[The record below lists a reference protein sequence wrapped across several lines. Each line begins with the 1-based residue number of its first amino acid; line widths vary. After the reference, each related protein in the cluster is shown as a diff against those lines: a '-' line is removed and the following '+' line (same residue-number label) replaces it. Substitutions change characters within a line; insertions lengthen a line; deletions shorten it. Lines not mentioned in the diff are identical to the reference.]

1 MKMLKICPAVF
12 INIVMIF
19 SLRIFLS
26 NQEMKRFTETSSHM
40 FAATHLFLS
49 PLDLV
54 SSPCKRDVV

>member
-19 SLRIFLS
+19 SLLIFLS

-40 FAATHLFLS
+40 FAATHLFLG